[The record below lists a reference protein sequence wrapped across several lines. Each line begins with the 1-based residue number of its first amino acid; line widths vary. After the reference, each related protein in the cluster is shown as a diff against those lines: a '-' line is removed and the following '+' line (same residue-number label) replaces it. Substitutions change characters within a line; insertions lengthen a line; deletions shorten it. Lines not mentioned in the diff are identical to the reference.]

1 MRLKLSS
8 FLQTK
13 PNLLIYKI
21 LGWKMAFYY
30 ILVLGR
36 LYFSIKRRE
45 KRRIELS
52 IQAALGHSKDQ
63 REIASIT
70 RDVFRGVFSHY
81 YEKLFNAYEDVRK
94 LEFFFRTSVEAP
106 DLGKIDKA
114 LRKGKGVLF
123 VTAHYGG
130 IEYIPIYLATN
141 GFPTSVIA
149 KCSTKQ
155 LKDRLF
161 LRADELGIKL
171 IDATQKGKI
180 LSAIVEELKDNRV
193 VFIECDEIEE
203 WRPSRGEIISFLGQ
217 RVGVDR
223 TINLLQRR
231 TGAEIVFGLLHR
243 HTIRK
248 YSLLL
253 EMGEEIRQRFK
264 GTHLS
269 LGAAVLKALEAL
281 IYLEPKQWYQWK
293 HYEAMG
299 KMESASE
306 YPVRKALPR
315 LLDPAYS

>member
-8 FLQTK
+8 FLQMK
-13 PNLLIYKI
+13 ANLVIYQM

-52 IQAALGHSKDQ
+52 IQEALGHSKER
-63 REIASIT
+63 REIERIT

-94 LEFFFRTSVEAP
+94 LEFFLENSVEAP
-106 DLGKIDKA
+106 NLGKINEA

-149 KCSTKQ
+149 KCSTNQ

-161 LRADELGIKL
+161 LRADELGIRL

-180 LSAIVEELKDNRV
+180 LSAVVEELKGNRV

-231 TGAEIVFGLLHR
+231 TGAEVVFGAMHR
-243 HTIRK
+243 YSVQK
-248 YSLLL
+248 YTLIVKNSVEILGRRSRS
-253 EMGEEIRQRFK
+253 MGEA
-264 GTHLS
+264 L
-269 LGAAVLKALEAL
+269 LKTLEQL
-281 IYLEPKQWYQWK
+281 VYSDPSQWYLWK
-293 HYEAMG
+293 NYVDIDRF
-299 KMESASE
+299 S
-306 YPVRKALPR
+306 PVKSKSQGDMPGVVFH
-315 LLDPAYS
+315 PAYGS